1 MAEDVIVEDAGAAET
16 ATPKAAKAATPTSA
30 KPGAPHMVI
39 RIVLGLAGLVLV
51 VGILPALGRSSRD
64 DSRSQRPRSPSSPD
78 DHRIQQTV
86 GETLRWTLL
95 AIPALG
101 VVLTAVGFLGF
112 RWSGPVGAIVGL
124 TLFGYGAVVVVV
136 MFFQSTGL
144 GLWLIVGGA
153 FVALL
158 SGVIAWTRARN
169 AKRAANVELPV
180 DG

>member
-51 VGILPALGRSSRD
+51 VGFFLPWVQFAD
-64 DSRSQRPRSPSSPD
+64 DSRISGLD
-78 DHRIQQTV
+78 LVVANDHRIQQTV

-95 AIPALG
+95 AIPTLG

-136 MFFQSTGL
+136 VFFQSTGL